1 METKE
6 RNTLTI
12 HLPKELKREAK
23 RYALDNDK
31 TLTQIV
37 VELLEREI
45 KTYSGRRVREQKAP
59 YATAGQ

>member
-1 METKE
+1 MNMETKE

-31 TLTQIV
+31 TLTEIV
-37 VELLEREI
+37 VELLERELA
-45 KTYSGRRVREQKAP
+45 KVTDQPSKHQRAGAGR
-59 YATAGQ
+59 